1 MEADL
6 SLKEA
11 IQVAAER
18 SAVPHQ
24 GNKAIAAKMILVPA
38 ASSSIVYSLF

>member
-11 IQVAAER
+11 IQIAAER
-18 SAVPHQ
+18 SAGPHHP
-24 GNKAIAAKMILVPA
+24 GNKAVAKMILVHA
-38 ASSSIVYSLF
+38 VSSTVYSLF